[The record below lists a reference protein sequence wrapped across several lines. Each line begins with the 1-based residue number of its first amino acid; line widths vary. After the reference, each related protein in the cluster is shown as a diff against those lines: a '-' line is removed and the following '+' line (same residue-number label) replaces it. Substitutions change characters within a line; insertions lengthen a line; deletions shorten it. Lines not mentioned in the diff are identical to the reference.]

1 MKRTLV
7 SLGLSGILVAG
18 LGLSWTAEAR
28 TDIPKPKPLSENTQK
43 GLKWLVEHQNPDGG
57 WGQGEGQH
65 QAVRQKVD
73 QSVEGGQQGYQS
85 NVADTATACLALAR
99 AGSTPSK
106 GAHAQALRKGVNYVC
121 SQIEASDNDSI
132 LVTSV
137 RGTRVQSKLGPNID
151 TFMANLLLVEVKGK
165 MPDAAGN
172 ERVAKAVRK
181 VLRKIEK
188 NQNQDGTWSKE
199 GWAPVLSQSMA
210 TKSLNRAAQQGFA
223 VPESTMAKAD
233 EQTKGQV
240 NAPTSSAGNAGVALY
255 SAGAGLT
262 NVQDTLNTLERDE
275 QSLKKQAK
283 SEDKDVRTNAEQKL
297 KRLEGARETRRAAEK
312 SVVGRLGDAK
322 FVAGFGSNGGEE
334 FLSYM
339 NISESLVAK
348 RGEEWSKWDKSM
360 TENLSRIQNP
370 DGSWSGH
377 HCITGKTF
385 CTATALLVLTA
396 DRTPIPV
403 NIAKE
408 PK

>member
-18 LGLSWTAEAR
+18 LSLTWTAEAR
-28 TDIPKPKPLSENTQK
+28 TDVPKPKPLSENTQK
-43 GLKWLVEHQNPDGG
+43 GLQWLVEHQNPDGG
-57 WGQGEGQH
+57 WGQGEGQNH
-65 QAVRQKVD
+65 QLRQKV
-73 QSVEGGQQGYQS
+73 EGAQEGYQS

-106 GAHAQALRKGVNYVC
+106 GSHAQALRKGVNYIC

-137 RGTRVQSKLGPNID
+137 RGTRIQSKLGPNID
-151 TFMANLLLVEVKGK
+151 TFMANLLLVEAKGK
-165 MPDAAGN
+165 MPDTAGN

-210 TKSLNRAAQQGFA
+210 TKSLNRAAQEGFA
-223 VPESTMAKAD
+223 VPESTMARAD
-233 EQTKGQV
+233 EQTRGQV
-240 NAPTSSAGNAGVALY
+240 NAPASSDGNAGVALY

-275 QSLKKQAK
+275 QSLKKEAK
-283 SEDKDVRTNAEQKL
+283 SEDKDVRANAEQKL
-297 KRLEGARETRRAAEK
+297 KRLEGARETRKAAEK

-385 CTATALLVLTA
+385 CTATAVLVLTA
-396 DRTPIPV
+396 DRTPVPANV
-403 NIAKE
+403 TKAK
-408 PK
+408 